1 MAGRIGGLAP
11 EERPGILR
19 RIWDALFAGAIPDGP
34 AKPDPLLSDLENLTV
49 AEREARYKV
58 AEGQARRGR
67 GDGWM
72 G

>member
-1 MAGRIGGLAP
+1 MADRDRGLAP

-19 RIWDALFAGAIPDGP
+19 RIWDTLFAGAIPDGP

-58 AEGQARRGR
+58 VEGQARRGR